1 MCLSKNTLVVI
12 SKLISNSVFASPVAS
27 RRNVEMRDMG
37 FSVMN
42 RYDNLF
48 SLQICVC
55 VCVCVYIYIY
65 IYIYIEREREKDS
78 IQVNVNDL
86 TLI

>member
-42 RYDNLF
+42 RYENLF

-55 VCVCVYIYIY
+55 VYIYIY
-65 IYIYIEREREKDS
+65 IEREREREREREKDS

>member
-27 RRNVEMRDMG
+27 MRNVEMRDMG

-48 SLQICVC
+48 SLQIYVCVC
-55 VCVCVYIYIY
+55 VCVCVYIY
-65 IYIYIEREREKDS
+65 REREKEREKD
-78 IQVNVNDL
+78 
-86 TLI
+86 

>member
-27 RRNVEMRDMG
+27 MRNVEMRDMG

-48 SLQICVC
+48 SLQIYVCVC
-55 VCVCVYIYIY
+55 VCVCVYIY
-65 IYIYIEREREKDS
+65 REREKEREKDW
-78 IQVNVNDL
+78 IQINVNDL